1 MFFYS
6 ELVEI
11 SNIILTSFILF
22 ILLYFSYWILFI
34 IITFLFQLYYWFK
47 VKNKELSQIYSITE
61 YMILY
66 IYIYIFEW
74 FFFFFWTLIYM
85 YDFRQYDYVLTLISS
100 QWGLFIGT
108 ETNSIWGHHG
118 PIIFLDSAN
127 GGYTLTQN

>member
-66 IYIYIFEW
+66 IYIYIW
-74 FFFFFWTLIYM
+74 MIFFFFFELW
-85 YDFRQYDYVLTLISS
+85 
-100 QWGLFIGT
+100 FICM
-108 ETNSIWGHHG
+108 I
-118 PIIFLDSAN
+118 LDNMIMFWLWYLAN
-127 GGYTLTQN
+127 GGYLLVPKLILFGDIMGLSYFWTQLMEDIH